1 MTQPQTDIPVRAPA
15 KTSADDTVQPFDV
28 SALDLR
34 GRVVRLGPAVDGILA
49 PHNYPPPVAKLLGE
63 AVALTVLLGTAIKI
77 EGRFILQTQ
86 TDGPV
91 RMLVVDFRNP
101 GNVRACARFDAA
113 RVAGAI
119 EAGKATAGALL
130 GRGHLAMTIDQGTD
144 TSRYQGLVALDGGSL
159 EDAAHEYFKS
169 SEQIPTRVRLAVGV
183 AFIAFGVWR
192 WLTRHLVTK
201 QPAWLNRLG
210 RLTPVGACAVAVG
223 LILINPKVLLMNA
236 AAGLVIGTASVG
248 AAGVWVAVV
257 YYTVISGSS
266 VLLPILAYAIAG
278 DRVDHQLELMK
289 QWMER
294 QHAVLTAGF
303 LVVVGLLLVYT
314 GIRAV

>member
-1 MTQPQTDIPVRAPA
+1 MSGSWAAMLGQLIP
-15 KTSADDTVQPFDV
+15 
-28 SALDLR
+28 
-34 GRVVRLGPAVDGILA
+34 LA
-49 PHNYPPPVAKLLGE
+49 
-63 AVALTVLLGTAIKI
+63 
-77 EGRFILQTQ
+77 
-86 TDGPV
+86 
-91 RMLVVDFRNP
+91 LVVAMSPLTIVPAIVLVLQSD
-101 GNVRACARFDAA
+101 RARSTGLAFMFGWLIGLA
-113 RVAGAI
+113 VT
-119 EAGKATAGALL
+119 TAVFVQLPRL
-130 GRGHLAMTIDQGTD
+130 
-144 TSRYQGLVALDGGSL
+144 LDGL
-159 EDAAHEYFKS
+159 NRPAPTWAAW
-169 SEQIPTRVRLAVGV
+169 VRLAVGV
-183 AFIAFGVWR
+183 AFIVFGVWR

-210 RLTPVGACAVAVG
+210 RLTPVGAFAVAVG
-223 LILINPKVLLMNA
+223 LILINPKVLVMNG
-236 AAGLVIGTASVG
+236 AAGLVIGTAAVG

-257 YYTVISGSS
+257 YYTAIAGSS